1 MNLGEANAGE
11 ILEIISF
18 PEGDVKSQ
26 GIRFGI
32 DAGEHV
38 LIAQVFRNGPIV
50 IKKGNQEIAI
60 GRKLAEKIQV
70 KKGR

>member
-1 MNLGEANAGE
+1 MNLGDAEVGQV
-11 ILEIISF
+11 LEIISF

-32 DAGEHV
+32 DSGEFV
-38 LIAQVFRNGPIV
+38 IISQVYKKGPVV

-60 GRKLAEKIQV
+60 GRKLAEKIV
-70 KKGR
+70 VRKGR